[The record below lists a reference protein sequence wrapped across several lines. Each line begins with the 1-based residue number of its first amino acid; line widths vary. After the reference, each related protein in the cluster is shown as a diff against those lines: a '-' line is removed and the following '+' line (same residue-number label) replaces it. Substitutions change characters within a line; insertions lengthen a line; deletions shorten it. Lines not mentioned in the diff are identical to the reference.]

1 MKELISGSGPL
12 FTSPDP
18 DEARAFFRE
27 KSRDLTDKRM
37 SVADAVTRFVTDGD
51 YLGSG
56 GFGTNRI
63 ATSALH
69 EILRQKKK
77 NLGLAGHT
85 TTHDFQVLAAGNL
98 RGGGLLTRVDAA
110 YIVGLEARGLSSQAR
125 RVMQSGEVA
134 VCEWSNY
141 ALACRFRAAASG
153 IPFIPARSML
163 GTDTM
168 LRSAAKEIECPFTGK
183 KLAAI
188 PALYP
193 DVSVIHVHESDC
205 YGNCRINGISVADAD
220 LARASKRV
228 IITAERIIANS
239 EIRKSP
245 ESTIIPAF
253 CVDAV
258 CHVPYGSYPGNM
270 SGEYFSDE
278 DHLRNWLEAEK
289 DEETLMAFLK
299 RYIYDVSDFSGYLA
313 LCGGDERIAELRRE
327 ELLAEEEA

>member
-1 MKELISGSGPL
+1 
-12 FTSPDP
+12 
-18 DEARAFFRE
+18 
-27 KSRDLTDKRM
+27 M
-37 SVADAVTRFVTDGD
+37 SVTNAVTQFVKDGD
-51 YLGSG
+51 YLSAG
-56 GFGTNRI
+56 GFGTNRF

-85 TTHDFQVLAAGNL
+85 TTHDFQVLAAG
-98 RGGGLLTRVDAA
+98 VP
-110 YIVGLEARGLSSQAR
+110 I
-125 RVMQSGEVA
+125 
-134 VCEWSNY
+134 
-141 ALACRFRAAASG
+141 
-153 IPFIPARSML
+153 IPARSML

-193 DVSVIHVHESDC
+193 DVSVIQLHESDC
-205 YGNCRINGISVADAD
+205 CGNCRINGISVADAD

-228 IITAERIIANS
+228 IITTERIIDNS
-239 EIRKSP
+239 EIREHP

-270 SGEYFSDE
+270 SGEYFSE
-278 DHLRNWLEAEK
+278 YMLNSF
-289 DEETLMAFLK
+289 TLVVNYMGT
-299 RYIYDVSDFSGYLA
+299 SGWYLPDG
-313 LCGGDERIAELRRE
+313 LTSIAHQ
-327 ELLAEEEA
+327 